1 MKKPVNP
8 SLSKKSKR
16 HRSITNDFEL
26 TKQKHLERLATK
38 MLDKQD
44 KIEKLRDKKIDKGFL
59 DLF

>member
-1 MKKPVNP
+1 MKKTP
-8 SLSKKSKR
+8 LLKKNKR
-16 HRSITNDFEL
+16 HRNITNDFES

>member
-1 MKKPVNP
+1 MKKPLNP

-16 HRSITNDFEL
+16 HNNIVNDFEI

-44 KIEKLRDKKIDKGFL
+44 KIEKLRGKKVDKGFL